1 MGIDLGQK
9 TEKVKGSQGSRLKK
23 TEEQW
28 HMESWAKGHGKLLG
42 GGQEESES
50 NKTDDKSK

>member
-42 GGQEESES
+42 GGQEGSES